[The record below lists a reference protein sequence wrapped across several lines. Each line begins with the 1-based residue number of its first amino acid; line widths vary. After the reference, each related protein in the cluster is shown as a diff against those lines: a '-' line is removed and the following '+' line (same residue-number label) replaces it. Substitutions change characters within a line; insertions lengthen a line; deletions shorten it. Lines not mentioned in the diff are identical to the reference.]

1 MRDVPGSEAGQTT
14 VLVLGLALICFAI
27 AGLAVDGTRAWL
39 YRRTLQN
46 AADASVLAGAAELNR
61 DIYYESA
68 GDIVELDVRAA
79 QGAAAVWLAKR
90 GLPLNTAIHA
100 DPTGIRVE
108 VRGAIDTTF
117 LGIVGVR
124 ELPVA
129 AVARAE
135 PVAGAP

>member
-1 MRDVPGSEAGQTT
+1 MKDVPGTEAGQTT
-14 VLVLGLALICFAI
+14 VLVLGFALICFAI

-61 DIYYESA
+61 DVYYESA

-79 QGAAAVWLAKR
+79 QGTAADWLAKR
-90 GLPLNTAIHA
+90 GLPLDTAIHA
-100 DPTGIRVE
+100 DPSGIRVE